1 MVPGLQSRLWDLLP
15 CLHPWCPVSSVSEWF
30 ALSTKIGGPASP
42 SMEGPQYW
50 PVGGCAV
57 LPGSGHRTML
67 RPMEA
72 DTDVDLKIGEGS
84 LVRGERLTQGVR
96 SYDASTA

>member
-1 MVPGLQSRLWDLLP
+1 
-15 CLHPWCPVSSVSEWF
+15 
-30 ALSTKIGGPASP
+30 
-42 SMEGPQYW
+42 MEGPQYW